1 MTFFRVFSEKSII
14 SQKKIDFLK
23 TKKIDFKK
31 NQKLFAIINKK
42 INDKKIIEK
51 KN

>member
-31 NQKLFAIINKK
+31 NQKLFPMIDKK
-42 INDKKIIEK
+42 INDIKIIKK

>member
-31 NQKLFAIINKK
+31 NQKLFSIINKK
-42 INDKKIIEK
+42 INDIKIMKKII
-51 KN
+51 